1 LQQVKIVYVYSH
13 NHHEQLQVV
22 NSINMH
28 TGSSSARTNLA
39 SRPVAQPSL
48 GTKRGPDWLLRR
60 TAGKA
65 GIRNMTAPDFFD
77 FLFDLKYI
85 SVYRAP
91 LLSFTKLWPK
101 VGQSTPLLPVWPRL
115 FSHAFTHFRIKV
127 NFTAFRTI
135 SGIFESISGFRL
147 LFVVHKFRFVASV
160 FLIGG
165 ISSRLS
171 AIRQPYG
178 PEYGQKGRPPGDRGQ
193 TGSRNMAT
201 TQFLDSATPI
211 SYLNKSRPKYTTTS
225 GFANPLQVWPRRLFY
240 MRFSNCGEFHDI
252 SDHFGHFWMNFR
264 FLNCTSGPKI

>member
-1 LQQVKIVYVYSH
+1 
-13 NHHEQLQVV
+13 
-22 NSINMH
+22 
-28 TGSSSARTNLA
+28 
-39 SRPVAQPSL
+39 
-48 GTKRGPDWLLRR
+48 
-60 TAGKA
+60 
-65 GIRNMTAPDFFD
+65 MTAPDFFD

-91 LLSFTKLWPK
+91 LLSFTKYDQKWAK
-101 VGQSTPLLPVWPRL
+101 VHHYFRFDHDYFLM
-115 FSHAFTHFRIKV
+115 HFRIKV
-127 NFTAFRTI
+127 NFTAFWTI

-147 LFVVHKFRFVASV
+147 LFMVHRCRFVASV

-178 PEYGQKGRPPGDRGQ
+178 PEYGQKGRPPGDRGL

-225 GFANPLQVWPRRLFY
+225 GLANPLQV
-240 MRFSNCGEFHDI
+240 
-252 SDHFGHFWMNFR
+252 
-264 FLNCTSGPKI
+264 